1 MRTSIVEIVGL
12 SVTIREKP
20 ILWPLDWPAFG
31 NCFSAVSPKRIY
43 LRHWNKRVMRT
54 SIVEIVGL
62 SSTTHEKLTLLPLL
76 TMVYKNFNCG
86 LKVMTTQNLCKKWT
100 KTALNYYRKNLFPF
114 HFVAKAT
121 LSLKNEILHFP
132 SSRYLFA
139 SFFALKFDDRA
150 IFLWDFSFEKKN
162 DFLLLQNNIIFNN
175 FSPHNLLSCC
185 F

>member
-1 MRTSIVEIVGL
+1 MEIVGL
-12 SVTIREKP
+12 SVAIREKP

-43 LRHWNKRVMRT
+43 LRHWKTDTFAATYNGVQKLQLWVKSNDNAKTMRKYCQKVNK
-54 SIVEIVGL
+54 
-62 SSTTHEKLTLLPLL
+62 
-76 TMVYKNFNCG
+76 
-86 LKVMTTQNLCKKWT
+86 

-150 IFLWDFSFEKKN
+150 IFLWDFSFEKKIE
-162 DFLLLQNNIIFNN
+162 FLLLQNIFNK